1 MKQENVQT
9 YRIKISDSLEADLP
23 LITFENGFKIY
34 SFDMMGETKWN
45 KGAALELKKRLENY
59 SFDIFVTA
67 EAKAIALT
75 QELASLFNHDK
86 YVILRKSKKLYM
98 QDPIKLDVKSIT
110 TEKVQQFYIG
120 REKLQF
126 LTGKRVCLADD
137 VVSTGGT
144 IDAFMELSKQVGFTI
159 NVIACV
165 LTEGEKWS
173 DYKGIPLISLD
184 HIPLP

>member
-1 MKQENVQT
+1 MEKEISQT

-23 LITFENGFKIY
+23 LITFDNGFKIY

-45 KGAALELKKRLENY
+45 KAAALELKKRLKNY

-75 QELASLFNHDK
+75 QELSSLFDHDK

-120 REKLQF
+120 REKMQF
-126 LTGKRVCLADD
+126 LAGKNVCLADD

-144 IDAFMELSKQVGFTI
+144 VDAFMELSKQVGFTI
-159 NVIACV
+159 KVIACV
-165 LTEGEKWS
+165 LTEGERWE